1 MAVGAGKRFWAL
13 LLAAEDTVESRQQK
27 EFLIALPGSNYP
39 THTGASENTC
49 ATVSDDFKVV
59 LDNDAYELFVRIRL
73 SGYTQRDALAET
85 LKQMIPANLVLLL
98 QTAIPQT
105 VLRPASVVGAAMVN
119 MVRHEH
125 HPEGGNTNG
134 TI

>member
-1 MAVGAGKRFWAL
+1 MKKLFAAVIAIAMLFSF
-13 LLAAEDTVESRQQK
+13 AAM
-27 EFLIALPGSNYP
+27 
-39 THTGASENTC
+39 
-49 ATVSDDFKVV
+49 
-59 LDNDAYELFVRIRL
+59 
-73 SGYTQRDALAET
+73 AET

>member
-1 MAVGAGKRFWAL
+1 M
-13 LLAAEDTVESRQQK
+13 
-27 EFLIALPGSNYP
+27 
-39 THTGASENTC
+39 
-49 ATVSDDFKVV
+49 
-59 LDNDAYELFVRIRL
+59 
-73 SGYTQRDALAET
+73 AET